1 MFGSGRLHIKTA
13 FIRSKVVMMSDRN
26 EFQSFLE
33 QEEEGD
39 NLSKEVFTEIP
50 PPLPPQISK
59 ALMGFSPMEQI
70 ELEGRAYRGYAS
82 GQMPWWV
89 LLSGWIVF
97 ALPSLAIAVLAVTSG
112 DLSLL
117 LPISPVV
124 VILWILWR
132 GTQAKLTSERAKAQR
147 QTRRRQD
154 MRE

>member
-1 MFGSGRLHIKTA
+1 
-13 FIRSKVVMMSDRN
+13 MSDRN

-33 QEEEGD
+33 PEESSSSPSQEI
-39 NLSKEVFTEIP
+39 FTEIP

-59 ALMGFSPMEQI
+59 APMGFSPMEQI

-132 GTQAKLTSERAKAQR
+132 GTQAKLAIARTQAQR
-147 QTRRRQD
+147 QARRRQD

>member
-1 MFGSGRLHIKTA
+1 
-13 FIRSKVVMMSDRN
+13 MSDRN

-33 QEEEGD
+33 PKESSSSPSQEI
-39 NLSKEVFTEIP
+39 FTEIP

-59 ALMGFSPMEQI
+59 APMGFSPMEQI

-89 LLSGWIVF
+89 LLWGWIVF

-132 GTQAKLTSERAKAQR
+132 GTQAKLAIARTQAQR
-147 QTRRRQD
+147 QARRRQD